1 METSAIDAGNPFAAG
16 KNNKTG
22 KPASEAFSD
31 LLSTL
36 FSKLGQ
42 TAEDDAAL
50 DEPFF
55 KARPAERPAAE
66 RATPDRSDEIA
77 RAEERRAER
86 DEAPEA
92 TGYVEAAPEQRAPQ
106 ARSAA
111 DEPAT
116 NGAASNG
123 SNDGTKPAADA
134 TAKPAGTPA
143 EQVAAKPAPLA
154 APATAQPTQAGNPA
168 LPGNA
173 AQSGAAAP
181 APIQVTVNE
190 APVHAQAAQKVAPD
204 AALATQAQG
213 QAPAEDAEAVEGEPR
228 SAAPNANGL
237 VAGKGDQAAGAG
249 NQGNGQGQNGQAQ
262 SGQTHSGFAN
272 LAAQMLQAAPV
283 ASAAG
288 AGAATGFAT
297 APDTPDEAAVTTLP
311 LGAPGA
317 AQAATAAAQRRAE
330 TAAAPQLPRLPAT
343 EQIAINIQKA
353 IKAGKD
359 QVTIKLQ
366 PEELGRID
374 VKLEVGE
381 DGRVTAQVRAEKP
394 ETLELLQR
402 DARGLERALQE
413 AGLRADSGSLSFG
426 LRGENRQDGQHGQQA
441 RSTPSPLALNAEQDD
456 ITPIIAARSA
466 EGRIDLHV

>member
-16 KNNKTG
+16 KNNKTVR
-22 KPASEAFSD
+22 PATEAFSD

-36 FSKLGQ
+36 FAKLGQ

-55 KARPAERPAAE
+55 QAKPRPVERPAAE
-66 RATPDRSDEIA
+66 RSDEVGRADDRSLA
-77 RAEERRAER
+77 R
-86 DEAPEA
+86 DEAPEPV
-92 TGYVEAAPEQRAPQ
+92 GYVEAAPEQRSPLTRATTTQ
-106 ARSAA
+106 DSA
-111 DEPAT
+111 DEQTASGSRD
-116 NGAASNG
+116 GAAPAAAT
-123 SNDGTKPAADA
+123 TKPVAAPNDHA
-134 TAKPAGTPA
+134 
-143 EQVAAKPAPLA
+143 AAKPAPLA
-154 APATAQPTQAGNPA
+154 APVIAQPQTAGS
-168 LPGNA
+168 A
-173 AQSGAAAP
+173 AQPSATPP
-181 APIQVTVNE
+181 APVQVTVNE
-190 APVHAQAAQKVAPD
+190 APVQAQPTQKVAAD
-204 AALATQAQG
+204 AALAAQAQAQA
-213 QAPAEDAEAVEGEPR
+213 QAPAADAEAVENEPK
-228 SAAPNANGL
+228 SATPNANGL
-237 VAGKGDQAAGAG
+237 VAGKGDQNAAAGNQAG
-249 NQGNGQGQNGQAQ
+249 AQGNNQGNGQGQNGQQ
-262 SGQTHSGFAN
+262 PGFAN

-283 ASAAG
+283 AGGAGASAAAAGFAATLDTPDDGTMTTLPVGAAG
-288 AGAATGFAT
+288 A
-297 APDTPDEAAVTTLP
+297 TP
-311 LGAPGA
+311 
-317 AQAATAAAQRRAE
+317 AATAAAQRRAE
-330 TAAAPQLPRLPAT
+330 TAAAPQLPRLPAN

-353 IKAGKD
+353 LKAGKD

-426 LRGENRQDGQHGQQA
+426 LRGDNRQDGQHGQQA
-441 RSTPSPLALNAEQDD
+441 KAGNSPLALNAEPDD